1 MPRMVDDE
9 LGLGFHEAESRDVV
23 WMRDLKLKWEK
34 TGREEVDEAAGRR
47 GRMGDRGGGVER
59 QGRGTG

>member
-23 WMRDLKLKWEK
+23 WMRE
-34 TGREEVDEAAGRR
+34 DERFKIE
-47 GRMGDRGGGVER
+47 MGEDGEGGGR
-59 QGRGTG
+59 

>member
-1 MPRMVDDE
+1 
-9 LGLGFHEAESRDVV
+9 
-23 WMRDLKLKWEK
+23 MRDLKLKWEK

-47 GRMGDRGGGVER
+47 GHMGDRGGGVER